1 MTDAKTAALTLLAL
15 VAFASNSLL
24 TRLALGSHQIDA
36 AGFTA
41 IRLGAGAVMLVA
53 LVVAQTKSWSAMK
66 GSGVAGPL
74 ALFAYAAPFSFAY
87 LRIGAAVGALVLF
100 GVVQLTMIGYGIARG
115 ERPSAMMWLGLVLA
129 AAGLALL
136 TVPSVTHQDPLGVL
150 LMAIA
155 GVAWAV
161 YTLVGRGT
169 SDPIA
174 ANARSFLWS
183 APLAFA
189 LVAYVIASRADAPPS
204 AEGIGLAV
212 VSGAVTSGLGY
223 AIWYRAL
230 PSLTVTQAAVAQL
243 SVPVI
248 AALGAVAVLGEAVS
262 SRLVVAGI
270 LVLSGVGLVLSARA
284 RQPRVERSPRA

>member
-1 MTDAKTAALTLLAL
+1 MTDTKTAALTLLAL

-24 TRLALGSHQIDA
+24 TRLALGTHQIDA

-66 GSGVAGPL
+66 GAGVAGPL

-115 ERPSAMMWLGLVLA
+115 ERPSAVMWLGLLLA

-136 TVPSVTHQDPLGVL
+136 TVPSVTRPDPLGVL
-150 LMAIA
+150 LMAVA

-169 SDPIA
+169 PDPLA

-183 APLAFA
+183 APLAIA
-189 LVAYVIASRADAPPS
+189 LVVLVIATRGDAPPS
-204 AEGIGLAV
+204 GRGIVLAL

-262 SRLVVAGI
+262 SRLVVAGAM
-270 LVLSGVGLVLSARA
+270 VLSGVGLVLSARA
-284 RQPRVERSPRA
+284 RQPRPQS

>member
-1 MTDAKTAALTLLAL
+1 VTTRPALTLRAIVLTLLAL

-24 TRLALGSHQIDA
+24 TRLALGSRQLDA
-36 AGFTA
+36 ATFTA
-41 IRLGAGAVMLVA
+41 LRLSSGAVMLAVIVLAQSRSWRA
-53 LVVAQTKSWSAMK
+53 LRGA
-66 GSGVAGPL
+66 GLAGPL

-115 ERPSAMMWLGLVLA
+115 EHPTPVMWLGLALA
-129 AAGLALL
+129 AGGLLVL
-136 TVPSVTHQDPLGVL
+136 TVPAVARPDPFGVL
-150 LMAIA
+150 LMAVA

-169 SDPIA
+169 ANPIA

-183 APLAFA
+183 TPLAML
-189 LVAYVIASRADAPPS
+189 LVAIGRAPAHATPRGV
-204 AEGIGLAV
+204 ALAL

-230 PSLTVTQAAVAQL
+230 PALTVTQAAVAQL

-248 AALGAVAVLGEAVS
+248 AAVGAVLTLGETLSA
-262 SRLVVAGI
+262 RLIVAGVA
-270 LVLSGVGLVLSARA
+270 VLSGVGIVLSARS
-284 RQPRVERSPRA
+284 RRA

>member
-1 MTDAKTAALTLLAL
+1 VTTRPALTARAIVLTLLAL

-24 TRLALGSHQIDA
+24 TRLALGSKQLDA
-36 AGFTA
+36 ATFTA
-41 IRLGAGAVMLVA
+41 LRLASGAVMLAVLVLAQSRSWRA
-53 LVVAQTKSWSAMK
+53 LRGAKL
-66 GSGVAGPL
+66 AGPL
-74 ALFAYAAPFSFAY
+74 ALFVYAAPFSFAY

-115 ERPSAMMWLGLVLA
+115 EHPTPVMWLGLALA
-129 AAGLALL
+129 AGGLLVL
-136 TVPSVTHQDPLGVL
+136 TVPAVARPDPLGVL
-150 LMAIA
+150 LMAVA

-169 SDPIA
+169 ADPLA

-183 APLAFA
+183 TPLAML
-189 LVAYVIASRADAPPS
+189 LVAIGRAPVHATPRGIA
-204 AEGIGLAV
+204 LAL

-230 PSLTVTQAAVAQL
+230 PALTVTQAAVAQL

-248 AALGAVAVLGEAVS
+248 AAVGAVLTLGETLS
-262 SRLVVAGI
+262 MRLIVAG
-270 LVLSGVGLVLSARA
+270 LAVLSGVGIVLSARS
-284 RQPRVERSPRA
+284 RRT